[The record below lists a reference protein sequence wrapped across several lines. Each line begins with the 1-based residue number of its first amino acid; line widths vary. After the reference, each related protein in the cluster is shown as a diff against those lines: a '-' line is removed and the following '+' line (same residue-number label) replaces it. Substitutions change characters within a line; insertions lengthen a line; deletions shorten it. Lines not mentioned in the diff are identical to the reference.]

1 MISVPRQLLIQAV
14 FIAVNA
20 IFAALEMAMVSLSS
34 TKLKML
40 EEEGDKTATKLL
52 KMLENPSGFLSAIQI
67 AISLSGFLGSAFAA
81 DSLSEPMTEWFLSL
95 GVRMNPQTLNSISV
109 VIITIILTLV
119 TIIFGELV
127 PKRVAQQKSYQV
139 AKAFLKLLQ
148 VISTVLKPLIWLTS
162 SATNLILR
170 ILHMKTSSEDD
181 QVSEAEIRM
190 MVETG
195 GDSGTIEEDEKEMIQ
210 NIFEFN
216 DISVSEIMTRIG
228 DVNYFS
234 VDDDDE
240 TIINTIKESGNSRYP
255 VYEGDVNNIIG
266 ILNARD
272 FLINRTSGSRKSVRD
287 MLRRAYF
294 VPESIKADQ
303 LFSDMQKKK
312 VHISIVIDE
321 YGETRGIITLE
332 DLLEEIVGNIY
343 DEFDE
348 AEAPEIER
356 LGENRWRVSGTLTI
370 EDLEDEL
377 DVKIPDERDYDTVG
391 GMVFS
396 CLHEIPSDG
405 QTFTIEVNG
414 LRITVTQV
422 EDKRI
427 AQAVVE
433 KIIPPVEEA
442 DDKTQAGKRKEKEKD
457 E

>member
-14 FIAVNA
+14 FIAINA
-20 IFAALEMAMVSLSS
+20 IFAGLEMAMVSLST

-40 EEEGDKTATKLL
+40 EEEGDKAAVKLL
-52 KMLENPSGFLSAIQI
+52 KMLENPAGFLSAIQV

-81 DSLSEPMTEWFLSL
+81 DSLSEPLTDWLISL
-95 GVRMNPQTLNSISV
+95 GLTGISYSTLNSISV
-109 VIITIILTLV
+109 VIITLILTVV

-127 PKRVAQQKSYQV
+127 PKRVAQQKSYEV
-139 AKAFLKLLQ
+139 AKIFMKLLQ
-148 VISTVLKPLIWLTS
+148 VISTVLKPVIWFTS
-162 SATNLILR
+162 SCTNLILR
-170 ILHMKTSSEDD
+170 LLHLKTNSEDD
-181 QVSEAEIRM
+181 TVSEAEIRM
-190 MVETG
+190 MVETS
-195 GDSGTIEEDEKEMIQ
+195 GDNGIIEEDEKEMIQ

-216 DISVSEIMTRIG
+216 DIKVSEIMTRIG

-234 VDDDDE
+234 VDEDAK
-240 TIINTIKESGNSRYP
+240 TIIDTIKASGNSRYP
-255 VYEGDVNNIIG
+255 VYEEDINNIIG

-272 FLINRTSGSRKSVRD
+272 FLININEGAKKTVRQL
-287 MLRRAYF
+287 LRSAYF

-312 VHISIVIDE
+312 VHIAIVIDE

-348 AEAPEIER
+348 AEAPEIVKLDDR
-356 LGENRWRVSGTLTI
+356 RWKVSGTLAI

-377 DVKIPDERDYDTVG
+377 DVDIPDDRDYDTVG

-396 CLHEIPSDG
+396 CLHEIPEDG
-405 QTFTIEVNG
+405 QTFTIVTNG
-414 LRITVTQV
+414 LKITVTKV

-427 AQAVVE
+427 AEAVIE
-433 KIIPPVEEA
+433 KIEQESETAEES
-442 DDKTQAGKRKEKEKD
+442 DRKED
-457 E
+457 R

>member
-14 FIAVNA
+14 FIAINA
-20 IFAALEMAMVSLSS
+20 IFAGLEMAMVSLST

-40 EEEGDKTATKLL
+40 EEEGDKAAVKLL
-52 KMLENPSGFLSAIQI
+52 KMLENPAGFLSAIQV

-81 DSLSEPMTEWFLSL
+81 DSLSEPLTDWLISL
-95 GVRMNPQTLNSISV
+95 GLTGISYSTLNSISV
-109 VIITIILTLV
+109 VIITLILTVV

-127 PKRVAQQKSYQV
+127 PKRVAQQKSYEV
-139 AKAFLKLLQ
+139 AKIFMKLLQ
-148 VISTVLKPLIWLTS
+148 VISTVLKPVIWFTS
-162 SATNLILR
+162 SCTNLILR
-170 ILHMKTSSEDD
+170 LLHLKTNSEDD
-181 QVSEAEIRM
+181 TVSEAEIRM
-190 MVETG
+190 MVETS
-195 GDSGTIEEDEKEMIQ
+195 GDNGIIEEDEKEMIQ

-216 DISVSEIMTRIG
+216 DIKVSEIMTRIG

-234 VDDDDE
+234 VDEDAK
-240 TIINTIKESGNSRYP
+240 TIIDTIKASGNSRYP
-255 VYEGDVNNIIG
+255 VYEEDINNIIG

-272 FLINRTSGSRKSVRD
+272 FLININEGAKKTVRQL
-287 MLRRAYF
+287 LRSAYF

-312 VHISIVIDE
+312 VHIAIVIDE

-348 AEAPEIER
+348 AEAPEIVKLDDR
-356 LGENRWRVSGTLTI
+356 RWKVSGTLAI

-377 DVKIPDERDYDTVG
+377 DVDIPDDRDYDTVG

-396 CLHEIPSDG
+396 CLHEIPEDG
-405 QTFTIEVNG
+405 QTFTIVTNG
-414 LRITVTQV
+414 LKITVTRV

-427 AQAVVE
+427 AEAVIE
-433 KIIPPVEEA
+433 KIEQENETAEES
-442 DDKTQAGKRKEKEKD
+442 DRKED
-457 E
+457 R

>member
-14 FIAVNA
+14 FIAINA
-20 IFAALEMAMVSLSS
+20 IFAGLEMAMVSLST

-40 EEEGDKTATKLL
+40 EEEGDKAAVKLL
-52 KMLENPSGFLSAIQI
+52 KMLENPAGFLSAIQV

-81 DSLSEPMTEWFLSL
+81 DSLSEPLTDWLISL
-95 GVRMNPQTLNSISV
+95 GLTGISYSTLNSISV
-109 VIITIILTLV
+109 VIITLILTVV

-127 PKRVAQQKSYQV
+127 PKRVAQQKSYEV
-139 AKAFLKLLQ
+139 AKIFMKLLQ
-148 VISTVLKPLIWLTS
+148 VISTVLKPVIWFTS
-162 SATNLILR
+162 SCTNLILR
-170 ILHMKTSSEDD
+170 LLHLKTNSEDD
-181 QVSEAEIRM
+181 TVSEAEIRM
-190 MVETG
+190 MVETS
-195 GDSGTIEEDEKEMIQ
+195 GDNGIIEEDEKEMIQ

-216 DISVSEIMTRIG
+216 DIKVSEIMTRIG

-234 VDDDDE
+234 VDEDAK
-240 TIINTIKESGNSRYP
+240 TIIDTIKASGNSRYP
-255 VYEGDVNNIIG
+255 VYEEDINNIIG

-272 FLINRTSGSRKSVRD
+272 FLININEGAKKTVRQL
-287 MLRRAYF
+287 LRSAYF

-312 VHISIVIDE
+312 VHIAIVIDE

-348 AEAPEIER
+348 AEAPEIVKLDDR
-356 LGENRWRVSGTLTI
+356 RWKVSGTLAI

-377 DVKIPDERDYDTVG
+377 DVDIPDDRDYDTVG

-396 CLHEIPSDG
+396 CLHEIPEDG
-405 QTFTIEVNG
+405 QTFTIVTNG
-414 LRITVTQV
+414 LKITVTKV

-427 AQAVVE
+427 AEAVIE
-433 KIIPPVEEA
+433 KIEQESETTEES
-442 DDKTQAGKRKEKEKD
+442 DRKED
-457 E
+457 R

>member
-14 FIAVNA
+14 FIAINA
-20 IFAALEMAMVSLSS
+20 VFAGLEMAMVSLNS

-40 EEEGDKTATKLL
+40 DEEGDKAARRLL
-52 KMLENPSGFLSAIQI
+52 KMLENPAGFLSAIQV

-81 DSLSEPMTEWFLSL
+81 DSLSEPLTDWLISL
-95 GVRMNPQTLNSISV
+95 GLDSIPYSTLNSISV
-109 VIITIILTLV
+109 VVITIILTIV

-127 PKRVAQQKSYQV
+127 PKRVAQQKSYEM
-139 AKAFLKLLQ
+139 AKIFLKLL
-148 VISTVLKPLIWLTS
+148 VAISTILKPVIWLTS

-170 ILHMKTSSEDD
+170 FLHLKTSSEDD
-181 QVSEAEIRM
+181 AVSEAEIRM
-190 MVETG
+190 MVESG

-216 DISVSEIMTRIG
+216 DIRVSEIMTRIG
-228 DVNYFS
+228 DVKYFS
-234 VDDDDE
+234 VDEDEKTILE
-240 TIINTIKESGNSRYP
+240 TIKDSGNSRYP
-255 VYEGDVNNIIG
+255 VYEDDINNVIG

-272 FLINRTSGSRKSVRD
+272 FLLNINEPHKKTVRQ
-287 MLRRAYF
+287 MLRSAYF

-312 VHISIVIDE
+312 VHIAIVIDE

-348 AEAPEIER
+348 AEAPEIEK
-356 LGENRWRVSGTLTI
+356 LGDNRWRVSGTLSI
-370 EDLEDEL
+370 EDLEEEL
-377 DVKIPDERDYDTVG
+377 DVDIPDEGDYDTVG

-396 CLHEIPSDG
+396 CLHEIPEDG
-405 QTFTIEVNG
+405 QTFTIEINS
-414 LRITVTQV
+414 LRITVTKV

-427 AQAVVE
+427 VEAVVE
-433 KIIPPVEEA
+433 KIVEPEGSGE
-442 DDKTQAGKRKEKEKD
+442 DGRKD
-457 E
+457 EQQKED

>member
-14 FIAVNA
+14 FIAINA
-20 IFAALEMAMVSLSS
+20 IFAGLEMAMVSLST

-40 EEEGDKTATKLL
+40 EEEGDKAAVKLL
-52 KMLENPSGFLSAIQI
+52 KMLENPAGFLSAIQV

-81 DSLSEPMTEWFLSL
+81 DSLSEPLTDWLISL
-95 GVRMNPQTLNSISV
+95 GLTGISYSTLNSISV
-109 VIITIILTLV
+109 VIITLILTVV

-127 PKRVAQQKSYQV
+127 PKRVAQQKSYEV
-139 AKAFLKLLQ
+139 AKIFMKLLQ
-148 VISTVLKPLIWLTS
+148 VISTVLKPVIWFTS
-162 SATNLILR
+162 SCTNLILR
-170 ILHMKTSSEDD
+170 LLHLKTNSEDD
-181 QVSEAEIRM
+181 TVSEAEIRM
-190 MVETG
+190 MVETS
-195 GDSGTIEEDEKEMIQ
+195 GDNGIIEEDEKEMIQ

-216 DISVSEIMTRIG
+216 DIKVSEIMTRIG

-234 VDDDDE
+234 VDEDAK
-240 TIINTIKESGNSRYP
+240 TIIDTIKASGNSRYP
-255 VYEGDVNNIIG
+255 VYEEDINNIIG

-272 FLINRTSGSRKSVRD
+272 FLININEGAKKTVRQL
-287 MLRRAYF
+287 LRSAYF

-312 VHISIVIDE
+312 VHIAIVIDE

-348 AEAPEIER
+348 AEAPEIVKLDDR
-356 LGENRWRVSGTLTI
+356 RWKVSGTLAI

-377 DVKIPDERDYDTVG
+377 DVDIPDDRDYDTVG

-396 CLHEIPSDG
+396 CLHEIPEDG
-405 QTFTIEVNG
+405 QTFTIVTNG
-414 LRITVTQV
+414 LKITVTRV

-427 AQAVVE
+427 AEAVIEKVE
-433 KIIPPVEEA
+433 QESETAEES
-442 DDKTQAGKRKEKEKD
+442 DRKED
-457 E
+457 R

>member
-14 FIAVNA
+14 FIAINA
-20 IFAALEMAMVSLSS
+20 IFAGLEMAMVSLST

-40 EEEGDKTATKLL
+40 EEEGDKAAVKLL
-52 KMLENPSGFLSAIQI
+52 KMLENPAGFLSAIQV

-81 DSLSEPMTEWFLSL
+81 DSLSEPLTDWLISL
-95 GVRMNPQTLNSISV
+95 GLTGISYSTLNSISV
-109 VIITIILTLV
+109 VIITLILTVV

-127 PKRVAQQKSYQV
+127 PKRVAQQKSYEV
-139 AKAFLKLLQ
+139 AKIFMKLLQ
-148 VISTVLKPLIWLTS
+148 VISTVLKPVIWFTS
-162 SATNLILR
+162 SCTNLILR
-170 ILHMKTSSEDD
+170 LLHLKTNSEDD
-181 QVSEAEIRM
+181 TVSEAEIRM
-190 MVETG
+190 MVETS
-195 GDSGTIEEDEKEMIQ
+195 GDNGIIEEDEKEMIQ

-216 DISVSEIMTRIG
+216 DIKVSEIMTRIG

-234 VDDDDE
+234 VDEDAK
-240 TIINTIKESGNSRYP
+240 TIIDTIKASGNSRYP
-255 VYEGDVNNIIG
+255 VYEDDINNIIG

-272 FLINRTSGSRKSVRD
+272 FLININEGAKKTVRQL
-287 MLRRAYF
+287 LRSAYF

-312 VHISIVIDE
+312 VHIAIVIDE

-348 AEAPEIER
+348 AEAPEIVKLDDR
-356 LGENRWRVSGTLTI
+356 RWKVSGTLAI

-377 DVKIPDERDYDTVG
+377 DVDIPDDRDYDTVG

-396 CLHEIPSDG
+396 CLHEIPEDG
-405 QTFTIEVNG
+405 QTFTIVTNG
-414 LRITVTQV
+414 LKITVTRV

-427 AQAVVE
+427 AEAVIE
-433 KIIPPVEEA
+433 KIEQESETAEES
-442 DDKTQAGKRKEKEKD
+442 DRKED
-457 E
+457 R